1 MYKYFKKISNTG
13 YVSEWKSINAETI
26 VIMLMIHEQNYV
38 FLRLL
43 KHNLMSRRN

>member
-13 YVSEWKSINAETI
+13 YISEWKSINAEEV
-26 VIMLMIHEQNYV
+26 VIMLMIHMQNYV

-43 KHNLMSRRN
+43 KHKCQSV